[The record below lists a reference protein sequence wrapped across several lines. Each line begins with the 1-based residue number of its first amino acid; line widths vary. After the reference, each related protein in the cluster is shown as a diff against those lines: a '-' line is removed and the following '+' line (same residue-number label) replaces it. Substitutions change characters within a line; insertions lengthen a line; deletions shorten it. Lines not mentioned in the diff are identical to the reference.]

1 MSVRTRAHTHTRAR
15 THTPVCTHS
24 LQKYLCHQAMKG
36 EVKSMFVVAAVSID
50 LAVIIVV
57 IIIIKG

>member
-1 MSVRTRAHTHTRAR
+1 
-15 THTPVCTHS
+15 
-24 LQKYLCHQAMKG
+24 MKG